1 MNVMTAAA
9 QSPGL
14 PFGRP
19 LTRDDLA
26 RVPYNGKCELFDGTL
41 VVTREGEPFTREDL
55 EATPD
60 DGHRYEII
68 DGVLVVT
75 PAPDADHQGVSAQL
89 YLLLHAACPPDL
101 RVYYAPFDVELSAR
115 AIVQPDLLVTRR
127 SDVQRRGITVAPL
140 LTVEILSPS
149 TRHLDLGF
157 KRWQY
162 EEAGCPSY
170 WIIDPREPS
179 IIALEL
185 RDGAYAQVG
194 RATGEESLSL
204 TLPFP
209 VTVVPAR
216 LID

>member
-1 MNVMTAAA
+1 MSVMTAAA
-9 QSPGL
+9 QARGL

-19 LTRDDLA
+19 LTRDDLP

-41 VVTREGEPFTREDL
+41 VVTREGYPFTRAEL

-68 DGVLVVT
+68 DGLLVVT
-75 PAPDADHQGVSAQL
+75 PAPDSDHQGMLGKL
-89 YLLLHAACPPDL
+89 YSLMTAACPPDL
-101 RVYYAPFDVELSAR
+101 RVYFAPFDVELTAR
-115 AIVQPDLLVTRR
+115 AITQPDLLVTRR
-127 SDVQRRGITVAPL
+127 SDVRRRGITVAPL

-149 TRHLDLGF
+149 TRHIDLGL
-157 KRWQY
+157 KRSQY

-170 WIIDPREPS
+170 WVIDPRKPS
-179 IIALEL
+179 IMALEL
-185 RDGAYAQVG
+185 RDGAYVEVG
-194 RATGEESLSL
+194 RASGEESLTL

-216 LID
+216 LLD